1 VLNNTRLGIILLTNY
16 AAKIE
21 EGMIMIKNFSAAFV
35 LTCVTMTAHATDL
48 IGFWTTID
56 DETGKARSVVEI
68 YKEEG
73 KLSGKVVEVIG
84 ETENDICTKC
94 NGELKNHP
102 IVGLRFMW
110 GLEKD
115 GNGWDDGKILD
126 PNNGEIYSSKLEISE
141 DGNIL
146 DVRGYVGFAAFGR
159 SQTWHRK
166 VASVNEATKESAVV
180 EEVVPVETP

>member
-1 VLNNTRLGIILLTNY
+1 MVNNTRLGIILRTNN

-21 EGMIMIKNFSAAFV
+21 EGMIMLKNFSAALV
-35 LTCVTMTAHATDL
+35 LMCVTMAAHATDL
-48 IGFWTTID
+48 VGFWTTID

-68 YKEEG
+68 YIEEG
-73 KLSGKVVEVIG
+73 ALSGKVVEVIG
-84 ETENDICTKC
+84 EAENDICTKC
-94 NGELKNHP
+94 NGELKNQP

-126 PNNGEIYSSKLEISE
+126 PNNGEIYSSKLEVSE

-166 VASVNEATKESAVV
+166 LASANEA
-180 EEVVPVETP
+180 EVVKEAVPAETPLTD